1 MKADNLDIIYLGI
14 IQNENE
20 VIEEGKLINSLL
32 AGALGYSAS
41 ILFPLKIDKDVVNPS
56 LDTEMSQTIATKT
69 VDKGNKL
76 MIDGV
81 EYAPI
86 KLSLEELYVCK
97 FIWAQLKD
105 CKYNNVGEANIEIDM
120 ILKTLNTRLQKYK
133 EGDDL
138 YEMLKKI
145 VVFNC
150 NEYDFEP
157 TTKLTYMIANIVK
170 DYFKA
175 GSLTWKDSSV
185 VFYAE
190 KTWKPSNEDL
200 QASKFDAAYKSAHF
214 KFWKVV
220 PKAETSLNLDELS
233 NKEKFLAKVI
243 YSETSSICTPQ
254 EVKLICKLIMNRI
267 GRSEFA
273 TNVNGKK
280 FIPMNAYDVVQMK
293 GAFSC
298 VNSSTNKNWTSF
310 KPKLNRYTIRDCVY
324 AHYMLKNDQ
333 ATIKLPD
340 GFGDIVYYH
349 DKSIG
354 TPAAWTNKYF
364 KPELVIE
371 TPHFKFYRVVQNK
384 GGNA

>member
-14 IQNENE
+14 IQQENE

-41 ILFPLKIDKDVVNPS
+41 ILFPLKIDKDIVNPS
-56 LDTEMSQTIATKT
+56 LDTEMKHTVSTT
-69 VDKGNKL
+69 VDKSNKL
-76 MIDGV
+76 MINGV

-86 KLSLEELYVCK
+86 KLSLEELYICK
-97 FIWAQLKD
+97 FLWSQLKD
-105 CKYNNVGEANIEIDM
+105 FKYNNIGEANIEIDM

-157 TTKLTYMIANIVK
+157 TTRLTYMIATSVK
-170 DYFKA
+170 EYFKSGA
-175 GSLTWKDSSV
+175 QTWKDSSV

-190 KTWKPSNEDL
+190 KTWQPSKEDL
-200 QASKFDAAYKSAHF
+200 AASDFNAAYKSTHF
-214 KFWKVV
+214 KFWKVI
-220 PKAETSLNLDELS
+220 PKSETSLNLDELS
-233 NKEKFLAKVI
+233 NKEKFLAQVI

-254 EVKLICKLIMNRI
+254 EVKLVCKVIMNRI
-267 GRSEFA
+267 GRNEFA
-273 TNVNGKK
+273 SKVNGKK
-280 FIPMNAYDVVQMK
+280 FIPMNAYDVVQSRN
-293 GAFSC
+293 AFSC
-298 VNSSTNKNWTSF
+298 VNDKGNKNWSSF
-310 KPKLNRYTIRDCVY
+310 QPKLNRYTIRDCVY

-354 TPAAWTNKYF
+354 TPPGWTNKFF

-371 TPHFKFYRVVQNK
+371 TQHFKFYKIVQNK
-384 GGNA
+384 QNNA